1 VELGTPAPAV
11 VGEGM
16 APASGAAGEATS
28 APAASLA
35 PPRAESF
42 PSTPAA
48 SFPSTPTGRLPSTP
62 TGRVPSTPAA
72 SFRSTPT
79 GRFGSTP
86 TGRFASPTAIFSP
99 PAAATAPSAPPRGRV
114 SKFLIPEV
122 IFGVGTLTEVGGA
135 VRRVGGRRPMLVSDP
150 GVLAAGWV
158 ERAMPHLAHV
168 QVEWQLWY
176 DLTPNPKDFEVQ
188 AAFES
193 YLESGCDALLA
204 IGGGSCIDL
213 AKAVAILGGNGGH
226 ILDYE
231 GIDRATAPIPPM
243 VMVPTTGGS
252 GSDVSQFCVVTDTA
266 RRYKATIGGRA
277 LVPEISI
284 TDPGTLTTMSSELTA
299 HTGLDALSHA
309 IESSVSEACD
319 FLSKGHALAAIEAIV
334 EYLPVAAQDPLDL
347 TAREGMARASLQA
360 GMAFTNALLG
370 ATHAIAH
377 QIGGALDLPHG
388 LLNAILMPHVMRFN
402 AETHADRYV
411 DVAAALGVDTDD
423 LDPMTAA
430 DKAIERV
437 EDLARSLGIPAG
449 LQELG
454 VDPAEFDWFARNALR
469 DAYIATNPRPVTE
482 DDVHRICVAAY

>member
-1 VELGTPAPAV
+1 LEHLTRTPSAV
-11 VGEGM
+11 VGGATVASSA
-16 APASGAAGEATS
+16 APAYS
-28 APAASLA
+28 
-35 PPRAESF
+35 
-42 PSTPAA
+42 
-48 SFPSTPTGRLPSTP
+48 
-62 TGRVPSTPAA
+62 
-72 SFRSTPT
+72 
-79 GRFGSTP
+79 
-86 TGRFASPTAIFSP
+86 
-99 PAAATAPSAPPRGRV
+99 PPRGRV

-122 IFGVGTLTEVGGA
+122 IFGVGTLAEVGGA

-158 ERAMPHLAHV
+158 ERATPHLDDLRV
-168 QVEWQLWY
+168 NWSLWH

-213 AKAVAILGGNGGH
+213 AKAVAILSGNGGH
-226 ILDYE
+226 ILEYE
-231 GIDRATAPIPPM
+231 GIDRANNPIPPM
-243 VMVPTTGGS
+243 VMVPTTAGT
-252 GSDVSQFCVVTDTA
+252 GSDVSQFCVVTDTT
-266 RRYKATIGGRA
+266 RRFKATIGGRA
-277 LVPEISI
+277 LVPEISV
-284 TDPGTLTTMSSELTA
+284 TDPELLTTMSPELTA

-309 IESSVSEACD
+309 IESCVSEACD
-319 FLSKGHALAAIEAIV
+319 FLSKGLAIAAIRAIV
-334 EYLPVAAQDPLDL
+334 EHLPVSVEDPFDL

-411 DVAAALGVDTDD
+411 DVAGALGVAIDG
-423 LDPMTAA
+423 LDASTAA
-430 DKAIERV
+430 ERAIERV
-437 EDLARSLGIPAG
+437 EEMSRSLGIPSG
-449 LQELG
+449 LHEIG
-454 VDPAEFDWFARNALR
+454 VDPADFALFAVNALR
-469 DAYIATNPRPVTE
+469 DAYIATNPRPVGE